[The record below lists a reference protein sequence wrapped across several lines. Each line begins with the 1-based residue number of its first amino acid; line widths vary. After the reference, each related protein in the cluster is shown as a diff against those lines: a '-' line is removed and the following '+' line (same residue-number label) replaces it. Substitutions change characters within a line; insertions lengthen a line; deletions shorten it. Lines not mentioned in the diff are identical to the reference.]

1 MIFMIV
7 RELSALHTK
16 RLMVNFETDE
26 TLQEREIDLLT
37 QEITE
42 IFRHAE
48 IILKKFGNQGDE
60 AKISQ
65 QELTVRAN
73 MQRSLAKKLQGLS
86 MSFRSSQK
94 VWTYNIYLLFI
105 HSFVIYLLYLPIYLF
120 IYLSI
125 HLLGVFGTITSSKEW
140 KWSTSF

>member
-1 MIFMIV
+1 M
-7 RELSALHTK
+7 RELSSLHTK

-48 IILKKFGNQGDE
+48 NILKKFGNQGDE
-60 AKISQ
+60 SKISQ

-86 MSFRSSQK
+86 MTFRSNQK
-94 VWTYNIYLLFI
+94 V
-105 HSFVIYLLYLPIYLF
+105 
-120 IYLSI
+120 
-125 HLLGVFGTITSSKEW
+125 K
-140 KWSTSF
+140 